1 MLPEYPLHSS
11 YCLEIL
17 PEPVSLS
24 KGHEIADVNFS
35 ESVRG
40 FAFGCHPE
48 TLRLDDAPL
57 PGQSYCYTPP
67 LLPDCPP
74 AAWPTLIKASRAVA
88 LSIIA
93 WRSCWMYH
101 TNNARLLLINL
112 MPSSKL
118 LIPATLAIATGGG
131 GGIVAAKLARADA
144 RLITPMVYRI
154 EPVNIFPFSSACMP
168 FSVSHVNRK

>member
-1 MLPEYPLHSS
+1 MPLFRVKATATSAITS
-11 YCLEIL
+11 RLSASCLAYAHKSFEGGST
-17 PEPVSLS
+17 E
-24 KGHEIADVNFS
+24 HY
-35 ESVRG
+35 
-40 FAFGCHPE
+40 
-48 TLRLDDAPL
+48 RLEE
-57 PGQSYCYTPP
+57 
-67 LLPDCPP
+67 LLD
-74 AAWPTLIKASRAVA
+74 R
-88 LSIIA
+88 
-93 WRSCWMYH
+93 H

-168 FSVSHVNRK
+168 FSVSRKPKIRFMAMTSAL